1 VTTLWILLRALHF
14 AAVMLLTGSACY
26 SALLAPKRYRPLLAR
41 RLNPLVKGSAWLA
54 LLSALAMLACQNVL
68 MSGDSANLADA
79 DIWLAVIGTHFGGV
93 WLWEILFSLLAVAG
107 LLLTGRLRQQVLLLA
122 GVLQLACM
130 ALIGHAAMRD
140 GWPGLFQQLN
150 HALHL
155 IAAAFWTG
163 GLVPLLLLMR
173 EARQIDRRTDAIR
186 TMMRFSRYGHLAV
199 A

>member
-1 VTTLWILLRALHF
+1 
-14 AAVMLLTGSACY
+14 
-26 SALLAPKRYRPLLAR
+26 AR

-68 MSGDSANLADA
+68 MSGDSANLADV

-140 GWPGLFQQLN
+140 GW
-150 HALHL
+150 
-155 IAAAFWTG
+155 
-163 GLVPLLLLMR
+163 
-173 EARQIDRRTDAIR
+173 
-186 TMMRFSRYGHLAV
+186 
-199 A
+199 

>member
-1 VTTLWILLRALHF
+1 MPITASQIST
-14 AAVMLLTGSACY
+14 
-26 SALLAPKRYRPLLAR
+26 
-41 RLNPLVKGSAWLA
+41 
-54 LLSALAMLACQNVL
+54 
-68 MSGDSANLADA
+68 
-79 DIWLAVIGTHFGGV
+79 
-93 WLWEILFSLLAVAG
+93 LLAVAG
-107 LLLTGRLRQQVLLLA
+107 LLLTGRLRQPVLLLA

-163 GLVPLLLLMR
+163 GLLPLLLLMR

-199 A
+199 VFAASRCPPGGIAAPASIG